1 MKIRTKVVPTEKNNP
16 ILRFVKRGLSED
28 LKSLITDETIIT
40 RDNSGKYYEK
50 KKEEKKEGGKA
61 KKE

>member
-50 KKEEKKEGGKA
+50 KKEENNGNRK
-61 KKE
+61 